1 LHKIIIL
8 KFISFLIFYL
18 FIVLHLFAQNTNK
31 LLRSGNSSFEKNKF
45 AEAETYYE
53 KALLKIPK
61 SLIAH
66 YNKGNAQYRQN
77 ANVKAAESYE
87 NAAKNTSNLIEK
99 SNAYYNKGNAY
110 SNDKKWE
117 NAIEAY
123 KNSLRNN
130 PNDVQT
136 KYNLSY
142 AMKMLKKE
150 KENKENKKNEKNQ
163 DKKEQKDKEDNK
175 NQDNKNEDKKEQK
188 GKEDNNKNEEK
199 GKSENEKNEEK
210 SKPKPQISK
219 EEAERILQALQ
230 AEDQKTQDKVNGKL
244 IKGGKVKN
252 EQNW

>member
-1 LHKIIIL
+1 M

-150 KENKENKKNEKNQ
+150 KENKENKENKKNEKNE